1 MPIVDATHKQTYQS
15 HLCCDPIG
23 FTCLD
28 FLEILTYYISGM
40 DNKSKKACKIELW
53 FEGAEKIER
62 EGEGEFFFQNR
73 EILEQSKR
81 SNDENRRLIILM
93 LVIVVMMAERWQ
105 WAGERGGVGAPGM
118 NYDAWATAHQPACH

>member
-1 MPIVDATHKQTYQS
+1 MPIVDATHKQTCQS

-62 EGEGEFFFQNR
+62 EGEEEFFFQNR
-73 EILEQSKR
+73 GTLEQRNR
-81 SNDENRRLIILM
+81 SNDENRRLILLM

-105 WAGERGGVGAPGM
+105 WAGEEGRGE
-118 NYDAWATAHQPACH
+118 

>member
-1 MPIVDATHKQTYQS
+1 MPIVDATHKQTCQS

-62 EGEGEFFFQNR
+62 EGEEEFFFCKIG
-73 EILEQSKR
+73 ES
-81 SNDENRRLIILM
+81 LIRGKEA
-93 LVIVVMMAERWQ
+93 MMKI
-105 WAGERGGVGAPGM
+105 GG
-118 NYDAWATAHQPACH
+118 